1 MNLDEFKL
9 RKQAYDEILSIET
22 MPVRHANEADVNSHN
37 FQTNIMVPGPVWLTD
52 LLIEY
57 LQTNGDA
64 ILADVKA
71 MALAK
76 LEADRQQ
83 VIRDVE
89 ADLSEIK
96 GE

>member
-1 MNLDEFKL
+1 MNLDEFKQK
-9 RKQAYDEILSIET
+9 KQAYDELLLIET
-22 MPVRHANEADVNSHN
+22 MPVRHAIEADVNQHN
-37 FQTNIMVPGPVWLTD
+37 FSTNIMVPGPVWLTD

-57 LQTNGDA
+57 LQTNGTQ
-64 ILADVKA
+64 ILSDVKA
-71 MALAK
+71 MAAAK

-89 ADLSEIK
+89 ADLSDIK